1 MVATGHGPPW
11 AARYVGVSEFEVTRD
26 GVTLRGSDAGEGPAV
41 VLAHGLTATRR
52 YVVMGSSALQRG
64 GHRVLAYDARG
75 HGTSSPAA
83 RPQDYRY
90 EDLGADLEAILD
102 HAGVE
107 RAVLAGASMGAHTLA
122 WLALHRP
129 ERVAG
134 LVIITPAFSGTE
146 DRDPERLARWD
157 ALSDGLRRGGVDGFV
172 AAYGEPK
179 VPERL
184 RETVVTVIRQRLAL
198 HAHPDAVA
206 DALRAVPRSR
216 PFDSLGELRA
226 VAVPTVVVASGDE
239 ADPEH
244 PLAVGEAYAESIP
257 GARLVTDEPGRS
269 PVAWQGSQLSRL
281 IAEVAAEAA

>member
-1 MVATGHGPPW
+1 
-11 AARYVGVSEFEVTRD
+11 VSEFEVTRD

-64 GHRVLAYDARG
+64 GHRVLTFDARG

-83 RPQDYRY
+83 TPEGYGY
-90 EDLGADLEAILD
+90 EDLGADLEAVLD
-102 HAGVE
+102 HAGLQ

-146 DRDPERLARWD
+146 DSDPERLARWD
-157 ALSDGLRRGGVDGFV
+157 ALSDGLRNGGIDGFV
-172 AAYGEPK
+172 TAYGEPN

-184 RETVVTVIRQRLAL
+184 RETVITVIRQRLAL
-198 HAHPDAVA
+198 HEHPAAVA

-216 PFDSLGELRA
+216 PFASMEDLA
-226 VAVPTVVVASGDE
+226 AIAVPTVVVASNDE

-244 PLAVGEAYAESIP
+244 PQAVGEAYADAIP

-281 IAEVAAEAA
+281 IAEVVEEAG